1 MLKPRYKNE
10 LHPVL
15 MSASAINGLH
25 GNVSASR
32 GAMLSNNLGQFLV
45 INGATRRRFRSGME
59 SLFADTT
66 FKKEFKAD
74 VEVIKTIH
82 RFPPTNSKDSIKYN
96 PQTVVI
102 YEEHDTM
109 LVDVLNI
116 TKNHCLHQSF
126 GFSYETTENYD
137 RLAKGQR
144 FNKGDVVAKSPIV
157 TDDGDYKYGIETNVA
172 FMSLPEGIEDG
183 LLVSQSWLERI
194 VPKRYEEVSFSVGK
208 RHVPTNYNGVDD
220 GDPTSFK
227 IIPDIGEYVS
237 PTGLLA
243 SVREYN
249 ETDAVVN
256 MRPSALMDP
265 DYIHDSTVYVHKGA
279 KVVDIRVERN
289 DKILKNT
296 LCPTGT
302 DAQLWKYYNAEMVF
316 HKEILNA
323 YWDLYKRRKD
333 KLQIGVTFH
342 RLVVEALAHL
352 HSNPEFKDFPGNHLF
367 KDYTVEKIYRNSTI
381 DEFRVTVLLESESIP
396 TKGFKITNVHGGKT
410 VIVAVWPD
418 EDMPIDKFGNRA
430 DIVMDDKSITKRINP
445 ATFVEQYVNASG
457 RDVVKRICKGL
468 GIKPDEMSRS
478 ALDQFFKDPSNAT
491 VIKEQLDYL
500 LSWYQVVTPP
510 LHDILMGEEYQSYP
524 NALRDHLKHVV
535 EDGHYIE
542 HAVDN
547 PVFIPEM
554 IRVLK
559 EQYRP
564 DISPVYMRMGDGTHD
579 WTEDDVLIGSVY
591 MIVLEKTGEDWSAV
605 SSPKLSHYGT
615 TARLTNLDRNESPV
629 RLQAT
634 KSLGETE
641 VRALSA
647 AMDPVEFADILDALN
662 NPQVHKQQHRAVIT
676 ADNPSDIESSTDR
689 EAIPVGGHRPANFVN
704 HIFQSSGRRLTN
716 NLEHQEKNN
725 DLSST

>member
-10 LHPVL
+10 LHPVM

-25 GNVSASR
+25 SMVSASR

-45 INGATRRRFRSGME
+45 INGATRRRLRSGME
-59 SLFADTT
+59 SRFAETT
-66 FKKEFKAD
+66 FKKAFDAD

-82 RFPPTNSKDSIKYN
+82 RFPPTNNKDSIKYN
-96 PQTVVI
+96 PQTVVV

-109 LVDVLNI
+109 IVDVLNI

-157 TDDGDYKYGIETNVA
+157 TDDGDYKFGIETNVA
-172 FMSLPEGIEDG
+172 FMSLPEGVEDG

-194 VPKRYEEVSFSVGK
+194 IPKRYEEVSFNVGK
-208 RHVPTNYNGVDD
+208 KHIPTNYNGVDD

-243 SVREYN
+243 ATREYN

-256 MRPSALMDP
+256 MRPDALMDP

-279 KVVDIRVERN
+279 KVVDVRVERN

-302 DAQLWKYYNAEMVF
+302 DSQLWKYYNAEMVF
-316 HKEILNA
+316 HKEILNV

-333 KLQIGVTFH
+333 KLKIGVTFS

-367 KDYTVEKIYRNSTI
+367 KGLSVDKIYRNSNI

-396 TKGFKITNVHGGKT
+396 TKGFKITNLHGGKT

-418 EDMPIDKFGNRA
+418 EDMPIDEFGNRA

-445 ATFVEQYVNASG
+445 ATFAEQYINASG
-457 RDVVKRICKGL
+457 RDVVKRINKAL
-468 GIKPDEMSRS
+468 GITPEEMSRS
-478 ALDQFFKDPSNAT
+478 AIDSFFKSPANRAEIDKQIEYLMSWYAVVSPPMNDT
-491 VIKEQLDYL
+491 L
-500 LSWYQVVTPP
+500 LS
-510 LHDILMGEEYQSYP
+510 DEYQSVP
-524 NALRDHLKHVV
+524 DALVGHLKAVCI
-535 EDGHYIE
+535 DGHYVE
-542 HAVDN
+542 FAVDN
-547 PVFIPEM
+547 PVFAPEM
-554 IRVLK
+554 IRLIK
-559 EQYRP
+559 QDFRP
-564 DISPVYMRMGDGTHD
+564 DIGPVKLRQGDGTID

-641 VRALSA
+641 IRALMA

-662 NPQVHKQQHRAVIT
+662 NPQIHKQQHRSVIT
-676 ADNPSDIESSTDR
+676 AENPSDIEFSTDR
-689 EAIPVGGHRPANFVN
+689 EEIPVGGHRPANFVN
-704 HIFQSSGRRLTN
+704 HIFQSSGRKLTN
-716 NLEHQEKNN
+716 SRTLKEE
-725 DLSST
+725 